1 MNAAETKSLGIWTAA
16 ERERLLQSV
25 AKLPHPKQVAW
36 SLPEHALYALA
47 NAEQGRTGQYR
58 LRQGVR
64 DMAAGEEL
72 FRAGLVE
79 ARGPYIGNFGMAVR
93 KHAIALLLER
103 DSD

>member
-1 MNAAETKSLGIWTAA
+1 MNQQNTRSLEIWTTKERA
-16 ERERLLQSV
+16 ELLKSI
-25 AKLPHPKQVAW
+25 AKLPDPRRVAW
-36 SLPEHALYALA
+36 SLPEHALYALV

-58 LRQGVR
+58 LRHGVR

-103 DSD
+103 DGE